1 MSNVLTVLAAGY
13 LVLSCAAQQPPHTF
27 KIAGHVVH
35 HQGNRP
41 VRNARVTI
49 IMVERPDRTL
59 TAVSGESGEFSF
71 FGLPAAK
78 YQLRVDYRGASQ
90 LYQQTDEFSTAIVV
104 GDGLDSEHIA
114 FQLDS
119 PAGISGTVIDGD
131 GDPVSGAV
139 IYLFGR
145 TVSRGLSQTEM
156 KGQTNTTLGGAFRFG
171 HLSPG
176 TYFVAAAGRPW
187 YARSRSQIQPVTAE
201 GSANP
206 PPEPQSDLDVA
217 FPLTYYPASTTP
229 EGATPLTLEEGDKAE
244 IQVTLHAV
252 PALHAGWD
260 GIQKQP
266 NQFIS
271 ANLVQAGPGGTAV
284 PVQSMVTQNG
294 IEGIAPGNY
303 ILNGFSIVQNQ
314 QSEIGSQAVS
324 LAGDS
329 TIHLNEA
336 SKTSVSGTVQCDGEI
351 PDSLS
356 LWLGDVANGS
366 VSFAPIAK
374 DRSFH
379 VQQIQAG
386 RYSLLMGNTNE
397 FYIQKI
403 SVKGAAFADGVLEIA
418 AGAQVDLAITAAK
431 GMTKIDGTAVHGKT
445 PIPGAMVLVIPQDS
459 TRAKY
464 IPRDQSDSDGTFTL
478 NQVPPGRY
486 TLIAIQNGR
495 NLAYAEPGVIAP
507 YLPQGQVVD
516 VPLPKDA
523 KVEIEVQPRR

>member
-1 MSNVLTVLAAGY
+1 LSKVLTVLAAGY
-13 LVLSCAAQQPPHTF
+13 LALLCAAQQPPPTF

-49 IMVERPDRTL
+49 IMVEHPDRTL
-59 TAVSGESGEFSF
+59 TAVSEESGEFSF

-78 YQLRVDYRGASQ
+78 YQLRVEYRGASQ

-104 GDGLDSEHIA
+104 GAALDSEHIV
-114 FQLDS
+114 FPLDS

-131 GDPVSGAV
+131 GDPVSGAMV
-139 IYLFGR
+139 YLFGR

-156 KGQTNTTLGGAFRFG
+156 KGQTNTTLAGNFHFG

-176 TYFVAAAGRPW
+176 SYYVAAAGRPW
-187 YARSRSQIQPVTAE
+187 YARSRSQIQPVTVE

-206 PPEPQSDLDVA
+206 PPEPPSELDVA

-229 EGATPLTLEEGDKAE
+229 EGAAPLTLEEGAKAE
-244 IQVTLHAV
+244 IQLTLNAV

-260 GIQKQP
+260 GIQTQP
-266 NQFIS
+266 DQFIS
-271 ANLVQAGPGGTAV
+271 ANLVQAGPGGMPV
-284 PVQSMVTQNG
+284 PVQSMTTPNG
-294 IEGIAPGNY
+294 IEGMAPGNY
-303 ILNGFSIVQNQ
+303 ILNAFSIVQNR
-314 QSEIGSQAVS
+314 QSELGSQAVG

-336 SKTSVSGTVQCDGEI
+336 TKTSIRGIVQFDGEI
-351 PDSLS
+351 PENLS

-366 VSFAPIAK
+366 VSFEPIAK
-374 DRSFH
+374 DRSFSIP
-379 VQQIQAG
+379 QIQPG

-403 SVKGAAFADGVLEIA
+403 AVKGAAFADGVLEVA
-418 AGAQVDLAITAAK
+418 PGAQIELVITAAK
-431 GMTKIDGTAVHGKT
+431 GMTKIDGTVVHGKT
-445 PIPGAMVLVIPQDS
+445 PVPGAMVLVIPQDS

-486 TLIAIQNGR
+486 MLVAIQNGR
-495 NLAYAEPGVIAP
+495 NLAYAEPAVIAP
-507 YLPQGQVVD
+507 YLPQGQVID